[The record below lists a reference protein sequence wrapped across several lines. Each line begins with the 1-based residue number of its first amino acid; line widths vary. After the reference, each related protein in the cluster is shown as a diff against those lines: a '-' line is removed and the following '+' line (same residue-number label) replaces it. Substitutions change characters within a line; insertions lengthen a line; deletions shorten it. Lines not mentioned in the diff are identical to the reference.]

1 MLLNFRLSSTTVP
14 GHPVRSTQEQQT
26 QADHAGQEVAI
37 CDGHAARHVSIELA
51 LLEGHP
57 EMKIFGY
64 DHNKDHVL
72 AWADAL
78 YSHAAASKF
87 MSGIAFH
94 WYAGG
99 GFDAMERIHEQ
110 HPDTIK
116 EDVEA
121 GQEHEKNNVE
131 KKKQKK

>member
-1 MLLNFRLSSTTVP
+1 MQNEPDNDARWEARVLTP
-14 GHPVRSTQEQQT
+14 KEE
-26 QADHAGQEVAI
+26 ADFLGFHLG
-37 CDGHAARHVSIELA
+37 LA

-99 GFDAMERIHEQ
+99 GFDAIERIHEQ

-116 EDVEA
+116 EEI
-121 GQEHEKNNVE
+121 GS
-131 KKKQKK
+131 